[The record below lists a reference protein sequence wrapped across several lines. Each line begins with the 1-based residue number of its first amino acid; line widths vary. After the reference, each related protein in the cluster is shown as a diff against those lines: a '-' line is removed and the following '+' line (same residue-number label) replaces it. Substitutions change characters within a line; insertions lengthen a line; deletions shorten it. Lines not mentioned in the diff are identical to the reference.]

1 MEYGNYNPSLEDL
14 NAYGSLGYKPVASP
28 VYPSSKPD
36 PTIGSLSYYRSGDQH
51 QQQQQQQQQPQGI
64 PPPTPVAIPVT
75 MGQTSAAGG
84 NPSFMDGS
92 MNDFSPYQQFN
103 HTFQL
108 NDPLT
113 QQTSSAAAAAAAV
126 AAMHHPHQQHH
137 HHQPLYNQP
146 HPHATGH
153 VMMPPQ
159 WQQQQQQ
166 QQQHH
171 QHQQHQQHMRRGS
184 YQQPSPHPSMY
195 RAPPAPSASPYQQ
208 PYYAAPAPMGT
219 PSPTTAAAAM
229 MGRYHQHPQ
238 QHQLQQMQGQ
248 LPMDMNQKKRKGME
262 DFGGE
267 LAVPKKKT
275 RAKKK
280 RVKEPV
286 DPNAPPKPKR
296 KTGLNKPLILS
307 PELSAF
313 VGGDPEMS
321 RPDIVKKLWKYIKDN
336 NLQDPA
342 DRRYILCD
350 DQLKTIFDQDRV
362 NSFGMN
368 RDLSK
373 HLTKK
378 EEPAE
383 ITIATTTTPDD
394 SATTATA
401 TTNTESSG
409 SGGGG
414 GGSTATTA
422 TTTTA
427 ATTTTTATAPNPA
440 AIDTSPAVTAET
452 PDVVTPKEGEP
463 AATTTT

>member
-1 MEYGNYNPSLEDL
+1 MCVSLYADL

-36 PTIGSLSYYRSGDQH
+36 PVIGNLSYYRSGDQH
-51 QQQQQQQQQPQGI
+51 QHHPQQAI

-75 MGQTSAAGG
+75 MAQTSGASTGG
-84 NPSFMDGS
+84 NTGFMDGS
-92 MNDFSPYQQFN
+92 MNEFSPYQQFN

-108 NDPLT
+108 NDSLT
-113 QQTSSAAAAAAAV
+113 QQQTSSAAAAAAAV

-137 HHQPLYNQP
+137 QPLYNQH

-159 WQQQQQQ
+159 WQQQQHH
-166 QQQHH
+166 HH
-171 QHQQHQQHMRRGS
+171 QQQQHMRRGS
-184 YQQPSPHPSMY
+184 YQQPTPHPSMY
-195 RAPPAPSASPYQQ
+195 RAPPASPYQQ

-229 MGRYHQHPQ
+229 MNRYHPHPQHHQQ

-248 LPMDMNQKKRKGME
+248 MPLDMNQKKRKGME
-262 DFGGE
+262 DFGE

-313 VGGDPEMS
+313 VGGDPE
-321 RPDIVKKLWKYIKDN
+321 
-336 NLQDPA
+336 
-342 DRRYILCD
+342 
-350 DQLKTIFDQDRV
+350 V
-362 NSFGMN
+362 NSGQN
-368 RDLSK
+368 LCQWELLIS
-373 HLTKK
+373 
-378 EEPAE
+378 EECRCLDQ
-383 ITIATTTTPDD
+383 IL
-394 SATTATA
+394 
-401 TTNTESSG
+401 
-409 SGGGG
+409 
-414 GGSTATTA
+414 
-422 TTTTA
+422 
-427 ATTTTTATAPNPA
+427 
-440 AIDTSPAVTAET
+440 
-452 PDVVTPKEGEP
+452 
-463 AATTTT
+463 